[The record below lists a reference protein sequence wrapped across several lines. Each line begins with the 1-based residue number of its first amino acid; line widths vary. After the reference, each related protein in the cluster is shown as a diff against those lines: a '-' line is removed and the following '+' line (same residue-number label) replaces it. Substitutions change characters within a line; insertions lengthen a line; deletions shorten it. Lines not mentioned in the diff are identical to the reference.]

1 MLCWRTTF
9 RSELQLLRRCSLRPP
24 GVTLLMKPLSATS
37 ADPLRDDCAS
47 ERIHLPGSIQ
57 PHGLLLTLS
66 EPALVVLQA
75 SSNVSAVL
83 GLGAEAA
90 CGQAL
95 GDLLGADALAQVRLA
110 LADLD
115 ADEDELHQVT
125 LHGDLFDALLHRHQ
139 GLLLLELERAVMPR
153 HSAALHVARTLR
165 RLQSARTLEGL
176 YQICVSEIRALTGYD
191 RVTLYRFEQEG
202 HGKVIGESL
211 SDGMPPYL
219 GLCFPASDIPPQAR
233 ELYRLNWIRVIPD
246 AAYTPVPILP
256 ALRPDTGEALDL
268 SFAMLRSVSPVH
280 CHYLKNMGVRSSMSI
295 SLLKDEQLWG
305 LITCGHREPLR
316 VPHELRTACVSIGQL
331 LSMQITVLQEQ
342 EARRQQ
348 QEKNRM
354 IDALVSAMASDT
366 CDVLESLL
374 PCAQSVLNLTAAD
387 GVAILVEE
395 RLHRFGVCP
404 TEDQI
409 RALYPWVQQQGKG
422 VVASHQLGT
431 DFPPAAAY
439 QGIASGLL
447 AFRLPKP
454 VDNAVMWFRPE
465 VKTTVHWSGEPIK
478 QREALATTLSP
489 RQSFA
494 LWKQQVDGKALQW
507 SASELH
513 AVENLRRNALEHDL
527 ARQVTREHAAVRARD
542 ELVAVVSHDL
552 RSPLTILLMQC
563 GMMRKMVPAEHTKAN
578 VRLSTAIETMQNATS
593 RMNTL
598 LEDLIDISRIEAGRY
613 RVVLQPLE
621 VKPTLD
627 QLGLMWHPL
636 AAAKGVNL
644 TWRAPPGLYVQAD
657 AERLFQVFSNLLGN
671 ALKFTDLG
679 GAIEVIAQAA
689 DDEVLFRVCDNGAGI
704 AAAQLPCIF
713 ERYWTSREG
722 NPTGSGLGLYI
733 SHGIIQA
740 HGGTIWA
747 ESVEGQGSVFS
758 FRVAGVSA
766 GRAVR

>member
-1 MLCWRTTF
+1 
-9 RSELQLLRRCSLRPP
+9 
-24 GVTLLMKPLSATS
+24 MKPLPATS
-37 ADPLRDDCAS
+37 ADPLQDDCAS
-47 ERIHLPGSIQ
+47 ELIHIPGSIQ

-75 SSNVSAVL
+75 SINTHSAL
-83 GLGAEAA
+83 GLGAAPLS
-90 CGQAL
+90 GQAL
-95 GDLLGADALAQVRLA
+95 GTLIGEEALAQVRRA

-115 ADEDELHQVT
+115 ADEDELHTVM
-125 LHGDLFDALLHRHQ
+125 LNGCLFDLLLHRHQ
-139 GLLLLELERAVMPR
+139 GLLLLELE
-153 HSAALHVARTLR
+153 HSVAPLHAATLPVARTLR
-165 RLQSARTLEGL
+165 RLQSAKNLDGL
-176 YQICVSEIRALTGYD
+176 YQICVTEIRALTGYD

-256 ALRPDTGEALDL
+256 ALRPDNGQALDL
-268 SFAMLRSVSPVH
+268 SFAVLRSVSPVH

-295 SLLKDEQLWG
+295 SLLKDGQLWG

-316 VPHELRTACVSIGQL
+316 VPHELRMACISIGQL
-331 LSMQITVLQEQ
+331 LSMQITLLQAQ
-342 EARRQQ
+342 EARVQQ
-348 QEKNRM
+348 QEKNAM
-354 IDALVSAMASDT
+354 IEALTNTMAQET
-366 CDVLESLL
+366 CDVMESLCPYSQTL
-374 PCAQSVLNLTAAD
+374 LNLTAAD
-387 GVAILVEE
+387 GLAILVEE

-404 TEDQI
+404 SEAEI
-409 RALYPWVQQQGKG
+409 RALYPWIQQQGKG
-422 VVASHQLGT
+422 VVCSHQLGM

-439 QGIASGLL
+439 QGLASGLL

-465 VKTTVHWSGEPIK
+465 VQTTVQWSGEPIK
-478 QREALATTLSP
+478 QREAGTTTLSP
-489 RQSFA
+489 RLSFER
-494 LWKQQVDGKALQW
+494 WKQQVDGKALTW
-507 SASELH
+507 SASELL
-513 AVENLRRNALEHDL
+513 AVESLRRHALEHDL
-527 ARQVTREHAAVRARD
+527 ARQVQREHAAVRARD

-563 GMMRKMVPAEHTKAN
+563 GMMRKLVPAGETKAN
-578 VRLSTAIETMQNATS
+578 LRLNNAIETMQNATA

-613 RVVLQPLE
+613 RVVPQALE
-621 VKPTLD
+621 VKSTLD

-636 AAAKGVNL
+636 AAAKGINL
-644 TWRAPPGLYVQAD
+644 TWHAQPGLCVLAD
-657 AERLFQVFSNLLGN
+657 PERLFQVFSNLLGN

-679 GAIEVIAQAA
+679 GTIEVIAQAA
-689 DDEVLFRVCDNGAGI
+689 DDDVLFRVCDNGTGI
-704 AAAQLPCIF
+704 GAAQLPYIF

-733 SHGIIQA
+733 SHGIVQA
-740 HGGTIWA
+740 HGGTLWA
-747 ESVEGQGSVFS
+747 ESVLGQGSVFS
-758 FRVAGVSA
+758 FRMPAA
-766 GRAVR
+766 R

>member
-1 MLCWRTTF
+1 
-9 RSELQLLRRCSLRPP
+9 
-24 GVTLLMKPLSATS
+24 MKPMPAIS

-47 ERIHLPGSIQ
+47 EPIHIPGSIQ

-75 SSNVSAVL
+75 STNVNTEL
-83 GLGAEAA
+83 GLGAASLS
-90 CGQAL
+90 GQAL
-95 GDLLGADALAQVRLA
+95 GSLIGADALAQVRLA

-125 LHGDLFDALLHRHQ
+125 LNGDLFDALLHRHQ
-139 GLLLLELERAVMPR
+139 GLLFLELERAVSPR
-153 HSAALHVARTLR
+153 HAAALHVARTLR
-165 RLQSARTLEGL
+165 RLQAAKSLDGL
-176 YQICVSEIRALTGYD
+176 YQTCVTEIRALTGYD

-211 SDGMPPYL
+211 SDGMQPYL

-246 AAYTPVPILP
+246 AAYEPVPILP
-256 ALRPDTGEALDL
+256 ALRPDNGRPLDL
-268 SFAMLRSVSPVH
+268 SFAVLRSVSPVH
-280 CHYLKNMGVRSSMSI
+280 CLYLKNMGVRSSMSI
-295 SLLKDEQLWG
+295 PLLKDDQLWG

-316 VPHELRTACVSIGQL
+316 VPHELRTACSSIGQL
-331 LSMQITVLQEQ
+331 LSMQITLLQEQ

-348 QEKNRM
+348 QEKTVM
-354 IDALVSAMASDT
+354 IDALAGAMAGDT
-366 CDVLESLL
+366 LDVMESLL
-374 PCAQSVLNLTAAD
+374 PHAQTLLDLTAAD
-387 GVAILVEE
+387 GLAILVEE
-395 RLHRFGVCP
+395 RLHCFGACP
-404 TEDQI
+404 TEVQI

-422 VVASHQLGT
+422 VVSSHQLAV
-431 DFPPAAAY
+431 DFPAAAAY
-439 QGIASGLL
+439 QAIASGLL
-447 AFRLPKP
+447 AIRLPKP

-465 VKTTVHWSGEPIK
+465 LKSTVNWSGQPIK
-478 QREALATTLSP
+478 HQQAGASTSSP
-489 RQSFA
+489 RLSFE

-507 SASELH
+507 SASVLQ
-513 AVENLRRNALEHDL
+513 AVESLRRHALELDL
-527 ARQVTREHAAVRARD
+527 ARQVQREHAAVRARD

-563 GMMRKMVPAEHTKAN
+563 GMMRKLVPVDDTKAN
-578 VRLSTAIETMQNATS
+578 LRMATAIETMQNATS

-613 RVVLQPLE
+613 QVALQSLE
-621 VKPTLD
+621 VNATLD

-636 AAAKGVNL
+636 AAAKGINL
-644 TWRAPPGLYVQAD
+644 TWRAQPGLRVQAD
-657 AERLFQVFSNLLGN
+657 PERLFQVFSNLLGN

-689 DDEVLFRVCDNGAGI
+689 DGEVLFRVCDNGVGI
-704 AAAQLPCIF
+704 DAAQLPYIF

-733 SHGIIQA
+733 AHGIIQA
-740 HGGTIWA
+740 HGGTLWA
-747 ESVEGQGSVFS
+747 ESVAGQGSVFS
-758 FRVAGVSA
+758 FRLAA
-766 GRAVR
+766 AP

>member
-1 MLCWRTTF
+1 MF
-9 RSELQLLRRCSLRPP
+9 NSLPSAVNSYACAAIP
-24 GVTLLMKPLSATS
+24 SASDVTLLMKPLPAIST
-37 ADPLRDDCAS
+37 DPLWDDCAS
-47 ERIHLPGSIQ
+47 EPIHIPGSIQ

-66 EPALVVLQA
+66 EPTLLVLQA
-75 SSNVSAVL
+75 STNVSTEL
-83 GLGAEAA
+83 GLGAAPLS
-90 CGQAL
+90 GQAL
-95 GDLLGADALAQVRLA
+95 GSLIGEDALAQVRLA

-125 LHGDLFDALLHRHQ
+125 LNGDLFDALLHRHQ
-139 GLLLLELERAVMPR
+139 GLLFLELERAVFPR
-153 HSAALHVARTLR
+153 HAAALNVARTLR
-165 RLQSARTLEGL
+165 RLQSAKILEGL
-176 YQICVSEIRALTGYD
+176 YQICVTEIRALTGYD

-211 SDGMPPYL
+211 SDGMQPYL

-233 ELYRLNWIRVIPD
+233 ELYRLNRIRVIPD
-246 AAYTPVPILP
+246 ATYEPVPILP
-256 ALRPDTGEALDL
+256 ALRPDNGHPLDL
-268 SFAMLRSVSPVH
+268 SFAVLRSVSPVH

-295 SLLKDEQLWG
+295 SLLEDEQLWG

-316 VPHELRTACVSIGQL
+316 VPHELRTACTSIGQL
-331 LSMQITVLQEQ
+331 LSMQITLLQEQ
-342 EARRQQ
+342 EARHQQ
-348 QEKNRM
+348 QEKTVM
-354 IDALVSAMASDT
+354 IDALASAMAGDSL
-366 CDVLESLL
+366 DVMESLL
-374 PCAQSVLNLTAAD
+374 PHVQTLLNLTIAD
-387 GVAILVEE
+387 GLAILVEE
-395 RLHRFGVCP
+395 RLHCFGVCP
-404 TEDQI
+404 TEAEI

-422 VVASHQLGT
+422 VVSSHQLAI

-439 QGIASGLL
+439 QAITSGLL

-465 VKTTVHWSGEPIK
+465 LKSTVSWSGQPIK
-478 QREALATTLSP
+478 HQDAETRALSP
-489 RQSFA
+489 RQSFE
-494 LWKQQVDGKALQW
+494 LWKQQVDGKAEQW
-507 SASELH
+507 SASTLQ
-513 AVENLRRNALEHDL
+513 AVESLRRHALELDL
-527 ARQVTREHAAVRARD
+527 ARQVQREHAAVHARD

-563 GMMRKMVPAEHTKAN
+563 GMMRKLVPADDSKAN
-578 VRLSTAIETMQNATS
+578 LRLATAIETMQTATS

-613 RVVLQPLE
+613 RVVLQTLE
-621 VKPTLD
+621 VKSTLD

-644 TWRAPPGLYVQAD
+644 TWRAQPGLRIQAD
-657 AERLFQVFSNLLGN
+657 PERLFQVFSNLLGN

-704 AAAQLPCIF
+704 GAAQLPHIF

-740 HGGTIWA
+740 HGGTLWA
-747 ESVEGQGSVFS
+747 ESVAGQGSVFS
-758 FRVAGVSA
+758 FRIPVAP
-766 GRAVR
+766 

>member
-1 MLCWRTTF
+1 
-9 RSELQLLRRCSLRPP
+9 
-24 GVTLLMKPLSATS
+24 MKPMPAIS

-47 ERIHLPGSIQ
+47 EPIHIPGSIQ

-75 SSNVSAVL
+75 STNVNTEL
-83 GLGAEAA
+83 GLGAAPLS
-90 CGQAL
+90 GQAL
-95 GDLLGADALAQVRLA
+95 GSLIGAHALAQVRLA

-125 LHGDLFDALLHRHQ
+125 LNGNLFDALLHRHQ
-139 GLLLLELERAVMPR
+139 GLLFLELERAVSPR
-153 HSAALHVARTLR
+153 HAAALHVARTLR
-165 RLQSARTLEGL
+165 RLQSAKSLDGL
-176 YQICVSEIRALTGYD
+176 YQTCVTEIRALTGYD

-211 SDGMPPYL
+211 SDGMQPYL

-246 AAYTPVPILP
+246 AAYQPVPILP
-256 ALRPDTGEALDL
+256 ALRPDNGRPLDL
-268 SFAMLRSVSPVH
+268 SFAVLRSVSPVH
-280 CHYLKNMGVRSSMSI
+280 CLYLKNMGVRSSMSI
-295 SLLKDEQLWG
+295 SLLKDDQLWG

-316 VPHELRTACVSIGQL
+316 VPHELRTACSSIGQL
-331 LSMQITVLQEQ
+331 LSMQITLLQEQ

-348 QEKNRM
+348 QEKTVM
-354 IDALVSAMASDT
+354 IDALADAMAGDT
-366 CDVLESLL
+366 LDVMESLL
-374 PCAQSVLNLTAAD
+374 PHAQTLLDLTGAH
-387 GVAILVEE
+387 GLAILVEE
-395 RLHRFGVCP
+395 RLHCFGACP
-404 TEDQI
+404 TEAEI

-422 VVASHQLGT
+422 VVSSHQLAV
-431 DFPPAAAY
+431 DFPAAAAY
-439 QGIASGLL
+439 QAIASGLL
-447 AFRLPKP
+447 AIRLPKP
-454 VDNAVMWFRPE
+454 VNNAVMWFRPE
-465 VKTTVHWSGEPIK
+465 LKSTVNWSGQPIK
-478 QREALATTLSP
+478 HQDAGAGTSSP
-489 RQSFA
+489 RLSFE

-507 SASELH
+507 SASVLQ
-513 AVENLRRNALEHDL
+513 AVESLRRHALELDL
-527 ARQVTREHAAVRARD
+527 ARQVQREHAAVRARD

-563 GMMRKMVPAEHTKAN
+563 GMMRKLVPADDTKAN
-578 VRLSTAIETMQNATS
+578 LRMATAIETMQNATS

-613 RVVLQPLE
+613 QVALQSLE
-621 VKPTLD
+621 VNATLD

-636 AAAKGVNL
+636 AAAKGINL
-644 TWRAPPGLYVQAD
+644 TWRAQPGLRVQAD
-657 AERLFQVFSNLLGN
+657 PERLFQVFSNLLGN

-689 DDEVLFRVCDNGAGI
+689 DDHVLFRVCDNGAGI
-704 AAAQLPCIF
+704 GAAQLPYIF

-740 HGGTIWA
+740 HGGTLWA
-747 ESVEGQGSVFS
+747 ESVAGQGSVFS
-758 FRVAGVSA
+758 FRLAA
-766 GRAVR
+766 AP